1 MSYAMNNIEEAIKQA
16 KSQAKKR
23 KFTETMEISVG
34 LKEIDL
40 KNPANRINLETSLPK
55 DLGKKVKIAL
65 FAEGELSTKGNDLG
79 LTVISKDEIESIG
92 KDKNA
97 AKKIVQDHDFFIS
110 EPRFMPLV
118 GRFLGKILGPRGK
131 MPKPVP
137 PRTDLEELITRYNKM
152 VKLRVK
158 SNPVINT
165 KFGKA
170 DQDDKDLA
178 ENASVIIQELTGK
191 LEKGTN
197 QIKSIS
203 IKTTMGPTV
212 KVLKT

>member
-1 MSYAMNNIEEAIKQA
+1 MP
-16 KSQAKKR
+16 
-23 KFTETMEISVG
+23 
-34 LKEIDL
+34 
-40 KNPANRINLETSLPK
+40 KNKL
-55 DLGKKVKIAL
+55 
-65 FAEGELSTKGNDLG
+65 
-79 LTVISKDEIESIG
+79 
-92 KDKNA
+92 
-97 AKKIVQDHDFFIS
+97 
-110 EPRFMPLV
+110 
-118 GRFLGKILGPRGK
+118 ILGTRGS
-131 MPKPVP
+131 
-137 PRTDLEELITRYNKM
+137 
-152 VKLRVK
+152 KLALTQSEIVK
-158 SNPVINT
+158 SNPVINS